1 MERSPPT
8 GSQAMEAALS
18 PELDITS
25 PPRAL
30 SLRQFIL
37 RLREAHKR
45 GGAPAIEAA
54 MRQGSLHRRAVEP
67 YALLQDGRYTR
78 TLIYRDEDLEVLV
91 LGWGREARAP
101 IHGHDGQEC
110 FLMTVAGELEVTDYR
125 LVAGGQEPGYA
136 LVERMGPHR
145 TLLPGAMDHRS
156 PEADLHSVRTGA
168 RSGFALSLHVYS
180 RPIDTCLI
188 YDPRRSSCEQRQLHY
203 DRVMRLADPTPSP
216 ASKSPPAQRRPGR
229 LARVWRALFERVHEV
244 TETVK
249 ETLVPARVGED
260 SAKIAVKRVEHR
272 YANKVV
278 ALHDVNLNIRSG
290 EFVCL
295 LGPSGCGK
303 STLLYALAGQLSPT
317 GGQVRIDGRDITGP
331 GPDRLLMFQES
342 ALFPWL
348 TVRQNIE
355 FVLAARGL
363 SRAERA
369 ERARRFIR
377 YVQLE
382 GFEDMLPHEL
392 SGGMKMRTALARAL
406 AVDSPVLLM
415 DEPFGSLDAQTRL
428 HMHELLQRVWMET
441 HKTIVFVTHDVT
453 EALMLANRVVVM
465 APRPGRILRDLEV
478 RLPMPRGPDDVA
490 LVGMARQIRSMLRE
504 SESMGTPGAE
514 APERRGTDHEAHRE
528 GLAPESEAAV
538 PRGPAG
544 SVGPGGP
551 VRPLAPPPLPG
562 PEGSH

>member
-8 GSQAMEAALS
+8 GWQAMDAALS
-18 PELDITS
+18 AEPDS
-25 PPRAL
+25 SVPPRSL

-37 RLREAHKR
+37 RLREANAR
-45 GGAPAIEAA
+45 GGPQAIEQLL
-54 MRQGSLHRRAVEP
+54 RSGSLHRRAVEP

-78 TLIYRDEDLEVLV
+78 TLVYRDEDLEVLV
-91 LGWGREARAP
+91 LGWGRDARAP

-110 FLMTVAGELEVTDYR
+110 FLMTVAGELEVADYR

-136 LVERMGPHR
+136 LVERTGPRR
-145 TLLPGAMDHRS
+145 TLLPGAMDHRN
-156 PEADLHSVRTGA
+156 PQEELHSVRTGA
-168 RSGFALSLHVYS
+168 RSGFAISLHIYS
-180 RPIDTCLI
+180 RPIDSCLI
-188 YDPRRSSCEQRQLHY
+188 YDPRRSSCELRQLRY
-203 DRVMRLADPTPSP
+203 DRVMRLADPSTQTS
-216 ASKSPPAQRRPGR
+216 SQRVSSRPPTGR
-229 LARVWRALFERVHEV
+229 FTRIWHALFRRVQEV
-244 TETVK
+244 KETVK

-260 SAKIAVKRVEHR
+260 SAKIAIKRVEHR

-278 ALHDVNLNIRSG
+278 ALRDVNLNIRSG

-303 STLLYALAGQLSPT
+303 STLLYALAGQLNPT
-317 GGQVRIDGRDITGP
+317 GGQVRIDGKPITGP
-331 GPDRLLMFQES
+331 GPERLLMFQEA

-348 TVRQNIE
+348 SVRQNIE

-363 SRAERA
+363 SKKERA
-369 ERARRFIR
+369 ERATRYIQ
-377 YVQLE
+377 YVQLS
-382 GFEDMLPHEL
+382 GFEDTLPHEL

-465 APRPGRILRDLEV
+465 APRPGRIVRDLEV
-478 RLPMPRGPDDVA
+478 RMPMPRGPDDVE
-490 LVGMARQIRSMLRE
+490 LVGLARQIRAMLHE
-504 SESMGTPGAE
+504 SESMGEAGPGARSE
-514 APERRGTDHEAHRE
+514 RGTHHEGREGVAPE
-528 GLAPESEAAV
+528 PEAAV
-538 PRGPAG
+538 PRRAPG
-544 SVGPGGP
+544 SVGAAGP
-551 VRPLAPPPLPG
+551 VRPMATPPLPG